1 MSASK
6 LILKKHQK
14 FGCVYHKE
22 SMLVFKNEKERV
34 VTGQIVD
41 DELVPLDEESISK
54 AKKLGFRVEETKQE
68 TKQESKPEVRA
79 ETDDEDD
86 DEAEEEED
94 DEEEDQPAVKE
105 TPREVVVKETVKE
118 PVAKETVKETHSETV
133 DISDMVKLLDST
145 NKKCIEQFTKLSKE
159 SQILREKVHALESE
173 LETQKKLNE
182 TQKKKIKS
190 LLATIE
196 ESA

>member
-1 MSASK
+1 MSAPK

-14 FGCVYHKE
+14 LGCIYHKE

-34 VTGQIVD
+34 VTGQVVD
-41 DELVPLDEESISK
+41 DELLPLDEESISK
-54 AKKLGFRVEETKQE
+54 AKKLGFRVEEAKSDSKAE
-68 TKQESKPEVRA
+68 TKA
-79 ETDDEDD
+79 ETDDE
-86 DEAEEEED
+86 EEEEED
-94 DEEEDQPAVKE
+94 DEDDEEVQPEKPVTKEAVKE
-105 TPREVVVKETVKE
+105 TTKEVATKE
-118 PVAKETVKETHSETV
+118 VATKDTHAETA
-133 DISDMVKLLDST
+133 DISDMIKLLDST

-159 SQILREKVHALESE
+159 SVILREKVQTLETE
-173 LETQKKLNE
+173 LEAQKKLNE

>member
-1 MSASK
+1 MSAPK
-6 LILKKHQK
+6 LILKKHPK
-14 FGCVYHKE
+14 LGCVFHKE

-34 VTGQIVD
+34 VTGQLVD
-41 DELVPLDEESISK
+41 DDLVPLDDESISK
-54 AKKLGFRVEETKQE
+54 AKKLGFRVEE
-68 TKQESKPEVRA
+68 SKPEVKE

-86 DEAEEEED
+86 DDVEEEEEED
-94 DEEEDQPAVKE
+94 EEDQQKNPATKETPKEAVAKEDTVVKE
-105 TPREVVVKETVKE
+105 TPKETITKD
-118 PVAKETVKETHSETV
+118 THSETV
-133 DISDMVKLLDST
+133 DISDIVKLLDST